1 MPTLTRRCFS
11 SSPVTDSLLT
21 IDGQEAH
28 HLLHVL
34 RIQPGDPLTL
44 FDGSGHEFLCEVR
57 ECRRSEVI
65 LQVEQQAV
73 VDRELP
79 IILELGVALPKGD
92 RSRWLVEKCVELG
105 VSRLVPLATEFCDL
119 KAKGESRK
127 KLNRYVV
134 EASKQCGRNKLMEIE
149 ELTAFEDWARDAPQE
164 SIAQLI
170 AHPGGEPF
178 HSDEFCQAGELS
190 GAGAVRLAVGPE
202 GGFSESEIKL
212 AQELGWRVVD
222 LGPRILRVETA
233 ALKLVASIAR

>member
-1 MPTLTRRCFS
+1 MPTLSRRCFS
-11 SSPVTDSLLT
+11 SSPVTESLLT

-44 FDGSGHEFLCEVR
+44 FDGSGHEFLCEVDQ
-57 ECRRSEVI
+57 CRRAEVV
-65 LQVEQQAV
+65 LQVEQQVA

-79 IILELGVALPKGD
+79 ITLELGVAMPKGD

-105 VSRLVPLATEFCDL
+105 VTRLVPLATEFCDL

-127 KLNRYVV
+127 KLDRYVI

-149 ELTAFEDWARDAPQE
+149 ELTPFEGWARDTPQE

-170 AHPGGEPF
+170 AHPGGEL
-178 HSDEFCQAGELS
+178 CQTDDLS
-190 GAGAVRLAVGPE
+190 GNQRVRLAVGPE
-202 GGFSESEIKL
+202 GGFSEEEIKL
-212 AQELGWRVVD
+212 AQEFGWRVVD

-233 ALKLVASIAR
+233 ALKLVASITE

>member
-11 SSPVTDSLLT
+11 SSPVTDPLLT

-34 RIQPGDPLTL
+34 RIQPGEALTV
-44 FDGSGHEFLCEVR
+44 FDGSGYEFLCEVR

-65 LQVEQQAV
+65 LQVEQQVV

-79 IILELGVALPKGD
+79 FPLELGVALPKGD

-105 VSRLVPLATEFCDL
+105 VSRLVPLSTEFCDL

-149 ELTAFEDWARDAPQE
+149 ELTPFEDWARDAPQE

-178 HSDEFCQAGELS
+178 KSDDFS
-190 GAGAVRLAVGPE
+190 GKESVRLAVGPE

-222 LGPRILRVETA
+222 LGPRIFRVETA